1 MADPSMGGQPG
12 PDPFGDAAQALMG
25 NVEDEYGPEPS
36 FEEPDIVD
44 EARLLAERTERDI
57 RKAFS
62 TSKLWEFERTLGNGS
77 QGITMLIKNKS
88 LLDRRPKRVVL
99 KRSIRDDDGGGDLIN
114 EMDML
119 RLLRGHS
126 HIGQLIDA
134 IEDVSYTRPRAGKI
148 AAFARRNFGMIENP
162 PQNIF
167 KILHLRRG
175 PALILEYLENGSLQS
190 FQYKISQRRIKL
202 PNRILW
208 SWLYCLTRA
217 CIGMTYEKED
227 FEDGPLELET
237 LQEGPTLFPV
247 HHRDIAARNLM
258 VADRELQVPEHQL
271 VPKLVL
277 IDFGLAGWADN
288 DYYAQQGNMYEI
300 AMVMVHLIIADL
312 ALQGQ
317 VRNAVHNEI
326 RTRAGLILPDNG
338 IDPLPLLDPDLR
350 DLLAR
355 MLNTATGQRPELE
368 QVFEEVR
375 VGMLKDAAAYPGNPR
390 ETDDYIRELL
400 QSLLN
405 DA

>member
-1 MADPSMGGQPG
+1 MADPSMGDQPMPFPG
-12 PDPFGDAAQALMG
+12 PDPFGDAAQALLRPDLGAIAGQMG

-44 EARLLAERTERDI
+44 EARLLAERTEREI
-57 RKAFS
+57 RNAFS

-77 QGITMLIKNKS
+77 QGITVLIKNKS

-99 KRSIRDDDGGGDLIN
+99 KRSIRDDD
-114 EMDML
+114 
-119 RLLRGHS
+119 
-126 HIGQLIDA
+126 DA

-175 PALILEYLENGSLQS
+175 PALILEVKNGSLQS

-217 CIGMTYEKED
+217 CIGMTYEKEG

-237 LQEGPTLFPV
+237 LQEGPGLFPV
-247 HHRDIAARNLM
+247 HHRDIAARNVM
-258 VADRELQVPEHQL
+258 VADRELQVPEL
-271 VPKLVL
+271 PKLVL

-300 AMVMVHLIIADL
+300 AMVMVHLTIADL
-312 ALQGQ
+312 ALHGQ
-317 VRNAVHNEI
+317 VRNAVHNGI

-338 IDPLPLLDPDLR
+338 VDPLPLLDPDLR

-355 MLNTATGQRPELE
+355 MLNTASGQRPELE

-375 VGMLKDAAAYPGNPR
+375 VGMLKDAAAYPGNPC
-390 ETDDYIRELL
+390 ETDDYIRDLL
-400 QSLLN
+400 QGLLN